1 MNDWHS
7 KVDLTST
14 RSYEYVM
21 PKMNKTLDK
30 AIYSQSMI
38 RNNSQS
44 ANAEIVDAVISPGL
58 SVHHF
63 GSSIGVYC
71 DRLDASKGFVE
82 IPIKDLIALV
92 EFFTSERGIALL
104 PDRGSVS

>member
-1 MNDWHS
+1 
-7 KVDLTST
+7 
-14 RSYEYVM
+14 
-21 PKMNKTLDK
+21 MNKILEKT
-30 AIYSQSMI
+30 INSQSMI
-38 RNNSQS
+38 LGNSQS
-44 ANAEIVDAVISPGL
+44 AHAEVVDAVISPGL

-92 EFFTSERGIALL
+92 DFFTSERGIALL
-104 PDRGSVS
+104 PDRGSIS

>member
-1 MNDWHS
+1 MS
-7 KVDLTST
+7 KLSSSLNVWKIFSELLT
-14 RSYEYVM
+14 
-21 PKMNKTLDK
+21 
-30 AIYSQSMI
+30 YSP
-38 RNNSQS
+38 QS